1 MQPVLQRNIAANK
14 NEIHSDVAHF
24 TTHGSNLSCKK
35 SGCCKKAK
43 LLQKVENSSIC
54 FCNKICTCCTSN
66 WLLSNLF
73 CSKWRKSR
81 VWRDFR
87 VIVSNQKSVFTQL
100 LTLTRFVVRQVWTW
114 VVKCPTYE
122 ANQAARFFV
131 VRFTVALDR
140 RLQEPIAEKWLDST
154 LVQEPRFFLKISLAF
169 VAWQIQVAKNER
181 AGCTLCH
188 VLSSLFSATELFQ
201 SLVVSFI

>member
-14 NEIHSDVAHF
+14 NEIQSDVAHF

-43 LLQKVENSSIC
+43 LSQKVENSSIC

-140 RLQEPIAEKWLDST
+140 RLQEPIAEKMTRQYSG
-154 LVQEPRFFLKISLAF
+154 S
-169 VAWQIQVAKNER
+169 R
-181 AGCTLCH
+181 AT
-188 VLSSLFSATELFQ
+188 VFS
-201 SLVVSFI
+201 

>member
-1 MQPVLQRNIAANK
+1 MKIELARKACNDPSGQ
-14 NEIHSDVAHF
+14 EIFQFKKENFAYPPCSTKTVRKTGVGSAEKVMSSRIIRCFRALPTCCAHSDVAHF

-122 ANQAARFFV
+122 ANQAARFFI
-131 VRFTVALDR
+131 VRYL
-140 RLQEPIAEKWLDST
+140 P
-154 LVQEPRFFLKISLAF
+154 
-169 VAWQIQVAKNER
+169 
-181 AGCTLCH
+181 
-188 VLSSLFSATELFQ
+188 
-201 SLVVSFI
+201 

>member
-1 MQPVLQRNIAANK
+1 MQPVLQSNIAANK

-54 FCNKICTCCTSN
+54 FCNKICTCCASN

-100 LTLTRFVVRQVWTW
+100 LTQTRFVVRQVWTW

-131 VRFTVALDR
+131 VRFNYRSFRWSITGADCRKNDYRYTVLWF
-140 RLQEPIAEKWLDST
+140 KSHG
-154 LVQEPRFFLKISLAF
+154 F
-169 VAWQIQVAKNER
+169 
-181 AGCTLCH
+181 
-188 VLSSLFSATELFQ
+188 SSRSP
-201 SLVVSFI
+201 